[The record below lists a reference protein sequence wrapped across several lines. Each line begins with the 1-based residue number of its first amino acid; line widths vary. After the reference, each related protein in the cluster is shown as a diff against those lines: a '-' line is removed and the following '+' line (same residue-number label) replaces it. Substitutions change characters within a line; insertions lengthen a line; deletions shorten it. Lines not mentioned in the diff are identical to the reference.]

1 MLMKKGDIVRRQTI
15 SGDLTGPYMR
25 VRKAKGAIISLAE
38 ENFSIFDRLVLAE
51 WSNFYKV
58 LHVVKVQLNSEIIER
73 VLSGKTDSIIHDY
86 SIIWSRLLDD
96 PDILQ
101 IRDTR
106 YESKVYLF
114 TIEKA
119 DLLYIGRKK
128 YIRVYLG
135 RQLDLPNY
143 ETL

>member
-1 MLMKKGDIVRRQTI
+1 MKKGDIVRRQTI
-15 SGDLTGPYMR
+15 SGDLIGPYMR
-25 VRKAKGAIISLAE
+25 VINARGGIISLAE
-38 ENFSIFDRLVLAE
+38 ENLHVFDRLILTQ
-51 WSNFYKV
+51 WSVFYKV
-58 LHVVKVQLNSEIIER
+58 LHIVKVKLNSEIIER

-86 SIIWSRLLDD
+86 SVIWSRMLDD
-96 PDILQ
+96 PDIIQ

-106 YESKVYLF
+106 YENKVYLF

-135 RQLDLPNY
+135 RQLDLPK
-143 ETL
+143 

>member
-1 MLMKKGDIVRRQTI
+1 MKKGDIVRRQTI

-25 VRKAKGAIISLAE
+25 VLKAKGAIISLEE
-38 ENFSIFDRLVLAE
+38 ENLHVFNRLILTQ
-51 WSNFYKV
+51 WSTFYKV
-58 LHVVKVQLNSEIIER
+58 LRVIKVQLNSEIIER

-86 SIIWSRLLDD
+86 SVVWSRLLDD

-114 TIEKA
+114 IIEKV

-135 RQLDLPNY
+135 RQLDLPN
-143 ETL
+143 L